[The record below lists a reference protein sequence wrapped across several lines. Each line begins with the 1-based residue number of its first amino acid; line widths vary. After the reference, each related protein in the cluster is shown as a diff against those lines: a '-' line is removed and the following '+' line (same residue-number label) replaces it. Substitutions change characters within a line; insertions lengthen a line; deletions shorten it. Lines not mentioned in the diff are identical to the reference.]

1 VKPADLLARFG
12 WPALGASALV
22 GIVVAGGLLYTSG
35 GTGARD
41 LLVTEMLINAIIV
54 VGLQVF
60 IGNTGILSLGHLG
73 LAGVAGYTAAILSIP
88 VANKAAFIPNA
99 PFGLA
104 DVHVSALVAS
114 LIGIALALV
123 IGAFLSLAIARVPDL
138 AATMIT
144 LALLFVFYAVAL
156 NWQDLTNGAGG
167 MFGIP
172 RLRTRT
178 WVYVGLVICVLG
190 ARIFRETR
198 VGRWAQAGR
207 EDPIAAESMGINRA
221 WAKTLALLFSVGLVS
236 FGVVLRTQ
244 VFGSITPSQFF
255 FDFTLLTVIMLIVGG
270 MSSVT
275 GAIVGVGVITAGSE
289 FTRFLGDG
297 PHFVGFDWPAL
308 PGLTGLF
315 LGGAILAVMLLR
327 PAGIVGDWELDH
339 SFARRWRIW
348 RRGGG
353 ESPTSAAPAMR
364 ALYLSEERPGTT
376 VSRDVRDSTHRSP
389 MPIELVVDGVSVD
402 FGGILALDKVSL
414 EVTNDEVVGLIGPNG
429 AGKTTLLNVITGIV
443 DPSTG
448 RFAIGDRELTGAAP
462 YEIARVGV
470 ARTFQSL
477 RLFGALSVR
486 ENVSIAALVANR
498 FRPHHRQLD
507 VDVLLGFSGLL
518 DHADR
523 RAGELDYGAQRM
535 LEVAR
540 AAALAPDFLL
550 LDEPTSGMGEVE
562 SAAMVDHL
570 REVAR
575 TIGAGLL
582 VIDHD
587 LHFITTICDRIYVLD
602 NGESIA
608 EGSPE
613 QIRHDPAVIEAYL
626 GAGAT
631 GQHIPDRLQRSE
643 QLDEGPRDDA
653 DVRGSDRFPRA
664 PGPGPRA
671 RTDAH
676 E

>member
-12 WPALGASALV
+12 WPAVGVSMLV

-35 GTGARD
+35 GAGARD

-60 IGNTGILSLGHLG
+60 MGNTGILSLGHLG

-114 LIGIALALV
+114 LIGIALALAV
-123 IGAFLSLAIARVPDL
+123 AAFLSLAIARVPDL

-144 LALLFVFYAVAL
+144 LAVLFVFHAVAL
-156 NWQDLTNGAGG
+156 NWQELTNGAGG

-178 WVYVGLVICVLG
+178 WIYVGLLISVVG

-198 VGRWAQAGR
+198 IGRWAQAGR
-207 EDPIAAESMGINRA
+207 EDRIAAESMGINRA
-221 WAKTLALLFSVGLVS
+221 WPKAVALLFSVGLVA

-255 FDFTLLTVIMLIVGG
+255 FDFTLLTVAMLIVGG

-275 GAIVGVGVITAGSE
+275 GAIVGVVVITVGSE

-297 PHFVGFDWPAL
+297 PRFVGFDWPVL

-339 SFARRWRIW
+339 AFARRWRIW
-348 RRGGG
+348 RPGGG
-353 ESPTSAAPAMR
+353 ESPDSAAPAAR
-364 ALYLSEERPGTT
+364 ELDASAEPLRTT
-376 VSRDVRDSTHRSP
+376 ASRNVGDPTRRSP
-389 MPIELVVDGVSVD
+389 MPLELVVDGVSVD
-402 FGGILALDKVSL
+402 FGGILALEKVSL
-414 EVTNDEVVGLIGPNG
+414 KAMNDEVVGLIGPNG
-429 AGKTTLLNVITGIV
+429 AGKTTLLNAITGIV
-443 DPSTG
+443 GPSAG
-448 RFAIGDRELTGAAP
+448 KFAIGDHQLTGAAP
-462 YEIARVGV
+462 HRIARAGV
-470 ARTFQSL
+470 ARTFQNL

-486 ENVSIAALVANR
+486 ENVSVAALSANR
-498 FRPHHRQLD
+498 FRADHRQPD
-507 VDVLLGFSGLL
+507 VDALLEFSGLL
-518 DHADR
+518 EHADR
-523 RAGELDYGAQRM
+523 RAAELDYGAQRM

-570 REVAR
+570 RELAR
-575 TIGAGLL
+575 TVEAGLL

-587 LHFITTICDRIYVLD
+587 LHFITAICDRIYVLD
-602 NGESIA
+602 NGELIA

-613 QIRHDPAVIEAYL
+613 QIRHDPTVIEAYL
-626 GAGAT
+626 GASAKGRHT
-631 GQHIPDRLQRSE
+631 PDRLAPSE
-643 QLDEGPRDDA
+643 RLQEGLRDDA
-653 DVRGSDRFPRA
+653 GVPGRDRPPRP
-664 PGPGPRA
+664 PG
-671 RTDAH
+671 TDASRH
-676 E
+676 RPV